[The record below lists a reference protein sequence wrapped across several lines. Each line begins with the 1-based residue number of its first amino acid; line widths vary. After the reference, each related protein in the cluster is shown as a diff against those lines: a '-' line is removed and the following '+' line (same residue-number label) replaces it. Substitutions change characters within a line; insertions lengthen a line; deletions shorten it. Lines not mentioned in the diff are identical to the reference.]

1 MEEIPTQ
8 ELPKDKDTNIR
19 KVLTEEDLKSMMT
32 MPMVQEVLAMG
43 INESRVR
50 IALEK
55 NGKMYQTANELASA
69 ALSVQLE
76 QARIPATPMPPS
88 ESQPSTSTGCG
99 GTVSVFDLEL
109 AKSGSYSLLF

>member
-8 ELPKDKDTNIR
+8 QLPKDKDTNIR

-32 MPMVQEVLAMG
+32 MPMAQEVLAMG
-43 INESRVR
+43 ISESRVR

-55 NGKMYQTANELASA
+55 NGKMYQTANELVTA

-76 QARIPATPMPPS
+76 QQARIPASTMPPS

-99 GTVSVFDLEL
+99 GTVSVFDFEL
-109 AKSGSYSLLF
+109 AKSGF